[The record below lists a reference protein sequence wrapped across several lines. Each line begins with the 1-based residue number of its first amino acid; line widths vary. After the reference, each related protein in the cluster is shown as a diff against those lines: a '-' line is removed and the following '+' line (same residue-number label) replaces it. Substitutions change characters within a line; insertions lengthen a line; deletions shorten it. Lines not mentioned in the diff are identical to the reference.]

1 MIYAITGAQKSEEGR
16 SSSVLRRV
24 LVLVLV
30 LILVLVG
37 LVGHQSGDSEPDY
50 PDYLELAVL
59 VWCGV

>member
-16 SSSVLRRV
+16 SSSVLRR
-24 LVLVLV
+24 VLVLV